1 MRKIKTKTETDQIL
15 KILENEF
22 PDAICGLN
30 YNSPLELTLALILA
44 AQCTDNM
51 VNKIIPILFDKYP
64 TIYDIAYATIE
75 DIENIIKPCGFYKNK
90 SKNIHLTVNKIIK
103 DFNCQVPNTMEN
115 LTSLYGIGRK
125 SANIILQECFNI
137 VEGIAVDTHVSRT
150 CRKIGLTKETIPLKQ
165 EQELIKKV
173 DKYYFN
179 KLNHI
184 LVYHGRKYCDAKK
197 PLCDICIIKDYCNS
211 YKNHFINS

>member
-1 MRKIKTKTETDQIL
+1 MSKIKTKKETNEIL

-30 YNSPLELTLALILA
+30 YNNSLELTLALILA

-51 VNKIIPILFDKYP
+51 VNKIIPILFNKYP
-64 TIYDIAYATIE
+64 TINEMASASIS
-75 DIENIIKPCGFYKNK
+75 DIEKIVKPCGFYRNK
-90 SKNIHLTVNKIIK
+90 AKNIHLTVNKIIS
-103 DFNCQVPNTMEN
+103 DFNSDVPNTMDK

-125 SANIILQECFNI
+125 SANIILQECFNK

-150 CRKIGLTKETIPLKQ
+150 CRKIGITKEFIPLKQ
-165 EQELIKKV
+165 EQELIQKV

-179 KLNHI
+179 KINHM

-197 PLCDICIIKDYCNS
+197 PLCDICILKNHCNS
-211 YKNHFINS
+211 YNK

>member
-1 MRKIKTKTETDQIL
+1 MSKIKTKKETNDIL
-15 KILENEF
+15 KILEKEF

-30 YNSPLELTLALILA
+30 YNNPLELTLALILA

-51 VNKIIPILFDKYP
+51 VNKIIPILFSKYP
-64 TIYDIAYATIE
+64 TIYDLAIVSIDDLE
-75 DIENIIKPCGFYKNK
+75 KIVKPCGFYKNK
-90 SKNIHLTVNKIIK
+90 AKNIHLTVNKIIS
-103 DFNCQVPNTMEN
+103 DFDAKVPDTMES

-125 SANIILQECFNI
+125 SANIILQECFNK

-150 CRKIGLTKETIPLKQ
+150 CRKIGITKETIPLKQ

-173 DKYYFN
+173 DKYYFD
-179 KLNHI
+179 KLNHM

-197 PLCDICIIKDYCNS
+197 PLCEICILKDYCNS
-211 YKNHFINS
+211 YKYNRN